1 MSKLKKMNVSVV
13 EETNYG
19 VYVWQM
25 PDGSLVCD
33 EDGRYLSVPA
43 TKGSASR
50 INSLRTVAK
59 SYGITE
65 GQPLWMSGH
74 RQITD
79 DEHEKQL
86 QRREWGLIP
95 DELDVPAL
103 MEDLK
108 QKKAMGIA

>member
-1 MSKLKKMNVSVV
+1 MNVVPV
-13 EETNYG
+13 EEVNYG

-43 TKGSASR
+43 TKGSINR
-50 INSLRTVAK
+50 INSLKTVAK

-65 GQPLWMSGH
+65 GQPFWMSGH

-79 DEHEKQL
+79 DEYEYQV
-86 QRREWGLIP
+86 QRRELGLVP
-95 DELDVPAL
+95 DELDLPAIV
-103 MEDLK
+103 EDLK
-108 QKKAMGIA
+108 QKKAMGIV